1 MNDIIVSKVT
11 LGKCQEFC
19 PQKEYKLRIREK
31 LVHKYE
37 YSEVSISFNWL
48 FLIVT
53 VERNACSKVSS
64 W

>member
-37 YSEVSISFNWL
+37 YSEV
-48 FLIVT
+48 
-53 VERNACSKVSS
+53 
-64 W
+64 